1 MNLEGGKAVIAVPHI
16 NVDITAKEFLRNVE
30 VMVEGAKERGAH
42 LVILPSPLHPLIDVL
57 KGTKRISSYESSN
70 EELINRLLYLSN
82 KFLLYILISPIIR
95 RAGSKR
101 YLTSVLLTPQG
112 GEIYVKKI
120 FSDSSLQGI
129 ISPGRDIDL
138 LEIDGEIG
146 TKVCVLIGSDILIPE
161 ISRLCNF
168 LGSDIMISIQLPLIT
183 SIKPDIIKSIA
194 ITRAVENSIP
204 FINLGSYTRDRSNL
218 IPTLVVS
225 SAGDVIDLCEDF
237 ESSLLIVEVG
247 RRNIA
252 SGESFIIRNLKN
264 LIRKIVI

>member
-1 MNLEGGKAVIAVPHI
+1 MDSEGDKAVIAIPHI
-16 NVDITAKEFLRNVE
+16 SVDISAREFLRNIE
-30 VMVEGAKERGAH
+30 VVVEGAKERGAH
-42 LVILPSPLHPLIDVL
+42 LVVIPSPLHPLIDVL
-57 KGTKRISSYESSN
+57 RGTKRISSYESFN

-82 KFLLYILISPIIR
+82 KFLLYILISPTIR

-112 GEIYVKKI
+112 GEVYVRKI
-120 FSDSSLQGI
+120 LSDSNLQGV
-129 ISPGRDIDL
+129 ISPSKDVNL
-138 LEIDGEIG
+138 LEIGNEVN
-146 TKVCVLIGSDILIPE
+146 TKVCTLIGSDILIPE
-161 ISRLCNF
+161 IPRLCNF

-183 SIKPDIIKSIA
+183 TVKPDIIKSIA
-194 ITRAVENSIP
+194 ITRAVENSVP
-204 FINLGSYTRDRSNL
+204 LINLGSYTRDRSNL

-252 SGESFIIRNLKN
+252 SDEFIVKNLKN
-264 LIRKIVI
+264 LIRKMII